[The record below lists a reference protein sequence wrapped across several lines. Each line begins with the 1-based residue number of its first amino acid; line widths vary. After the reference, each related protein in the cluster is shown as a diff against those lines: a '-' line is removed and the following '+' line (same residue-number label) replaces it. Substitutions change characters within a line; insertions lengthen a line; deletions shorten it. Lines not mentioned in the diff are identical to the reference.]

1 MKILAIA
8 DTEERCL
15 WECFRKERFE
25 GVDLI
30 LSAGD
35 LDPDYLE
42 FLVTVINKPLI
53 YVRGNHDDRY
63 ARHAPGGCICVEDS
77 VYTYRGIRIAGLGGS
92 MRYRDGANMYT
103 EREMSKR
110 MRKLSRKVRM
120 VAGATFCLP
129 MRPPPV
135 WVIWTIYRIEGL
147 SALTRRLSPGEPTTW
162 CMGMYTK
169 ATVTIF
175 SVSGSMCVERRSSTP
190 AAIRSLSSTRRATP
204 SVAGRQPGSTRKPCA
219 ASSSAT
225 RPLSPLP
232 PEHPGNH
239 LKGDA
244 VPFEVVL
251 ARDSKKPGPTRGG
264 TGFL

>member
-8 DTEERCL
+8 DAEERCL

-103 EREMSKR
+103 ARCPSACVSCR
-110 MRKLSRKVRM
+110 VRL
-120 VAGATFCLP
+120 G
-129 MRPPPV
+129 
-135 WVIWTIYRIEGL
+135 
-147 SALTRRLSPGEPTTW
+147 
-162 CMGMYTK
+162 
-169 ATVTIF
+169 
-175 SVSGSMCVERRSSTP
+175 
-190 AAIRSLSSTRRATP
+190 
-204 SVAGRQPGSTRKPCA
+204 
-219 ASSSAT
+219 
-225 RPLSPLP
+225 
-232 PEHPGNH
+232 
-239 LKGDA
+239 
-244 VPFEVVL
+244 
-251 ARDSKKPGPTRGG
+251 
-264 TGFL
+264 

>member
-120 VAGATFCLP
+120 VGGGATFCLP
-129 MRPPPV
+129 MHPPPV
-135 WVIWTIYRIEGL
+135 WVIWTICRIEDS
-147 SALTRRLSPGEPTTW
+147 SALTQHSNPGIPTTW

-175 SVSGSMCVERRSSTP
+175 SASGSMCVERRSSTP

-204 SVAGRQPGSTRKPCA
+204 SVAGRQPGSIRKPCA
-219 ASSSAT
+219 ASSNAT
-225 RPLSPLP
+225 MPSSPQQ

-239 LKGDA
+239 HKGGT
-244 VPFEVVL
+244 VPFVVVL
-251 ARDSKKPGPTRGG
+251 TR
-264 TGFL
+264 

>member
-120 VAGATFCLP
+120 VGGCDIL
-129 MRPPPV
+129 
-135 WVIWTIYRIEGL
+135 
-147 SALTRRLSPGEPTTW
+147 LTH
-162 CMGMYTK
+162 
-169 ATVTIF
+169 A
-175 SVSGSMCVERRSSTP
+175 P
-190 AAIRSLSSTRRATP
+190 AAGMGDLDDLPHRGFECFNTALESWGADYMVHGHVHRSY
-204 SVAGRQPGSTRKPCA
+204 
-219 ASSSAT
+219 
-225 RPLSPLP
+225 
-232 PEHPGNH
+232 
-239 LKGDA
+239 
-244 VPFEVVL
+244 
-251 ARDSKKPGPTRGG
+251 G
-264 TGFL
+264 TIGED

>member
-120 VAGATFCLP
+120 VGGCDILLTHAPA
-129 MRPPPV
+129 PV
-135 WVIWTIYRIEGL
+135 WVIWTICRIED
-147 SALTRRLSPGEPTTW
+147 SSVLTQHSNPGIPTTW
-162 CMGMYTK
+162 CTGMCTK
-169 ATVTIF
+169 ATVAIF
-175 SVSGSMCVERRSSTP
+175 SASVSMCVERRSSTP
-190 AAIRSLSSTRRATP
+190 AAIRSLSSTRRTTP
-204 SVAGRQPGSTRKPCA
+204 SAAGKQLGSTHKPCA
-219 ASSSAT
+219 ASSNAT
-225 RPLSPLP
+225 KPSSLQQ

-239 LKGDA
+239 HKGDT
-244 VPFEVVL
+244 VPLWCF
-251 ARDSKKPGPTRGG
+251 
-264 TGFL
+264 

>member
-110 MRKLSRKVRM
+110 MRKLSRKVS
-120 VAGATFCLP
+120 LP
-129 MRPPPV
+129 MHPPPV
-135 WVIWTIYRIEGL
+135 WVIWTICRIEGL
-147 SALTRRLSPGEPTTW
+147 SALTRRLSPGGPTTW
-162 CMGMYTK
+162 CTDMCTK
-169 ATVTIF
+169 ATVAIF
-175 SVSGSMCVERRSSTP
+175 SASVSMCVERRSSTP
-190 AAIRSLSSTRRATP
+190 AAIRSLSSTRRTTP
-204 SVAGRQPGSTRKPCA
+204 SAAGKQPGSTHKPCA
-219 ASSSAT
+219 ASSNAT
-225 RPLSPLP
+225 KPSSPQP
-232 PEHPGNH
+232 QERPGNH
-239 LKGDA
+239 L
-244 VPFEVVL
+244 
-251 ARDSKKPGPTRGG
+251 
-264 TGFL
+264 

>member
-120 VAGATFCLP
+120 VGGCDILLTHAPAAGMGDLDDLP
-129 MRPPPV
+129 HRGF
-135 WVIWTIYRIEGL
+135 ECFN
-147 SALTRRLSPGEPTTW
+147 TTW
-162 CMGMYTK
+162 CTGMCTK
-169 ATVTIF
+169 ATVAIF
-175 SVSGSMCVERRSSTP
+175 SASVSMCVERRSSTP
-190 AAIRSLSSTRRATP
+190 AAIRSLSSTRRTTP
-204 SVAGRQPGSTRKPCA
+204 SAAGKQLGSTHKPCA
-219 ASSSAT
+219 ASSNAT
-225 RPLSPLP
+225 KPSSLQQ

-239 LKGDA
+239 HKGDT
-244 VPFEVVL
+244 VPFMVL
-251 ARDSKKPGPTRGG
+251 LTR
-264 TGFL
+264 

>member
-120 VAGATFCLP
+120 VGGCDIL
-129 MRPPPV
+129 
-135 WVIWTIYRIEGL
+135 
-147 SALTRRLSPGEPTTW
+147 LTH
-162 CMGMYTK
+162 
-169 ATVTIF
+169 V
-175 SVSGSMCVERRSSTP
+175 P
-190 AAIRSLSSTRRATP
+190 AAGMGDLDDLPHRGFECFNTALESWNPDYMVHGHVHQSYGCDFQRE
-204 SVAGRQPGSTRKPCA
+204 RQHVC
-219 ASSSAT
+219 
-225 RPLSPLP
+225 
-232 PEHPGNH
+232 
-239 LKGDA
+239 
-244 VPFEVVL
+244 
-251 ARDSKKPGPTRGG
+251 G
-264 TGFL
+264 TTIINA

>member
-92 MRYRDGANMYT
+92 MRYRDGANMY
-103 EREMSKR
+103 
-110 MRKLSRKVRM
+110 LS
-120 VAGATFCLP
+120 LIHISEP
-129 MRPPPV
+129 
-135 WVIWTIYRIEGL
+135 
-147 SALTRRLSPGEPTTW
+147 TRRS
-162 CMGMYTK
+162 
-169 ATVTIF
+169 
-175 SVSGSMCVERRSSTP
+175 
-190 AAIRSLSSTRRATP
+190 
-204 SVAGRQPGSTRKPCA
+204 
-219 ASSSAT
+219 
-225 RPLSPLP
+225 
-232 PEHPGNH
+232 
-239 LKGDA
+239 
-244 VPFEVVL
+244 
-251 ARDSKKPGPTRGG
+251 
-264 TGFL
+264 

>member
-15 WECFRKERFE
+15 WERFRKERFE

-77 VYTYRGIRIAGLGGS
+77 VYVYRGVRIAGLGGS

-103 EREMSKR
+103 EREMAKR
-110 MRKLSRKVRM
+110 VRKALGSDIGIGITGWAGPDGDDVGLVFVALASRGGCFV
-120 VAGATFCLP
+120 
-129 MRPPPV
+129 
-135 WVIWTIYRIEGL
+135 
-147 SALTRRLSPGEPTTW
+147 RRLQCGHAPRP
-162 CMGMYTK
+162 
-169 ATVTIF
+169 
-175 SVSGSMCVERRSSTP
+175 R
-190 AAIRSLSSTRRATP
+190 IRLI
-204 SVAGRQPGSTRKPCA
+204 A
-219 ASSSAT
+219 ASNALDMI
-225 RPLSPLP
+225 RRYL
-232 PEHPGNH
+232 
-239 LKGDA
+239 
-244 VPFEVVL
+244 
-251 ARDSKKPGPTRGG
+251 
-264 TGFL
+264 TGLDV

>member
-35 LDPDYLE
+35 LGPDYLE
-42 FLVTVINKPLI
+42 FLVTVNKPLI

-103 EREMSKR
+103 EREMARR

-120 VAGATFCLP
+120 VGGCDILLTHAPAAGMGDLNDLP
-129 MRPPPV
+129 
-135 WVIWTIYRIEGL
+135 GL
-147 SALTRRLSPGEPTTW
+147 SALTRRLSPGGPTTW

-169 ATVTIF
+169 AMVATF
-175 SVSGSMCVERRSSTP
+175 NANGSMCVERRSSTP

-204 SVAGRQPGSTRKPCA
+204 SVAGRQPGSIRKPCA
-219 ASSSAT
+219 ASSNAT
-225 RPLSPLP
+225 MPSSPQQ
-232 PEHPGNH
+232 PEPPGNH
-239 LKGDA
+239 L
-244 VPFEVVL
+244 
-251 ARDSKKPGPTRGG
+251 
-264 TGFL
+264 

>member
-92 MRYRDGANMYT
+92 AAGMGDLDDLPHRGFECFNTALESWNPDYMVHGHVHQSYGCDFQRERQHVCGTTIINACGYTQFELDQTHYPIRGWQAAWLNSQTMR
-103 EREMSKR
+103 RELKR
-110 MRKLSRKVRM
+110 HE
-120 VAGATFCLP
+120 A
-129 MRPPPV
+129 
-135 WVIWTIYRIEGL
+135 IE
-147 SALTRRLSPGEPTTW
+147 
-162 CMGMYTK
+162 
-169 ATVTIF
+169 
-175 SVSGSMCVERRSSTP
+175 SST
-190 AAIRSLSSTRRATP
+190 ARTP
-204 SVAGRQPGSTRKPCA
+204 W
-219 ASSSAT
+219 
-225 RPLSPLP
+225 
-232 PEHPGNH
+232 
-239 LKGDA
+239 
-244 VPFEVVL
+244 
-251 ARDSKKPGPTRGG
+251 
-264 TGFL
+264 